1 MRFLFCTFA
10 FFAAALAPAFAQ
22 TPSRIE
28 HLTSEDGAM
37 FEAHI
42 FEPAPSTAP
51 GGAVVLLHGGG
62 WVVGDASWVYPRA
75 EAFARQGAL
84 AVAVDY
90 RLANQRN
97 LTPAQSS
104 ADARSVFRWLR
115 ANAATLNI
123 DPTKIAAYGV
133 SAGGQ
138 LSVSAAQSDDALAR
152 PNAIVLVSPALDLE
166 RDGWFARLMGGP
178 EAARPLSPLSNMRA
192 GLPPTLILQGDV
204 DTETPLRGAQAFC
217 DAMRGFG
224 DRCVL
229 KIYRGYG
236 HLFTPAGIN
245 DRETPAPDPAIS
257 EAAGAFA
264 SAFLRREGYFR

>member
-1 MRFLFCTFA
+1 MRALLLSLALCLCFA
-10 FFAAALAPAFAQ
+10 APAFAQ
-22 TPSRIE
+22 TPTRIE
-28 HLTSEDGAM
+28 TLTSEDGAT

-42 FEPAPSTAP
+42 FAPEPNAAPR
-51 GGAVVLLHGGG
+51 GAVVLLHGGG
-62 WVVGDASWVYPRA
+62 WLVGDASWVYPRA

-84 AVAVDY
+84 AVAVEY

-97 LTPAQSS
+97 LTPAHAS

-115 ANAATLNI
+115 ANAAALNI
-123 DPTKIAAYGV
+123 DPNKIAAYGV

-138 LSVSAAQSDDALAR
+138 LSVSAAQSDDPAAR

-166 RDGWFARLMGGP
+166 RDGWFARLMGGTD
-178 EAARPLSPLSNMRA
+178 AARPLSPLTNVRA

-204 DTETPLRGAQAFC
+204 DTETPLWGAQAFC
-217 DAMRGFG
+217 DAMHGFG

-229 KIYRGYG
+229 KIYRGFG

-257 EAAGAFA
+257 EAAGAFGM
-264 SAFLRREGYFR
+264 AFLRREGYFR